1 MQLLARSR
9 TRRRRKK
16 KGAIDITTT
25 IAKLRKSAAHER
37 GVVERIQMGTEVAG
51 RSIDADDQPLA
62 GDQYHQRIGERA
74 GRREIETQG
83 VKDAGILPPY
93 HRDLLVP
100 LGQEPASTDPEDGP
114 LHQKSAEETVPQE
127 TEITIGG
134 RGGTRLLLGPGLLL
148 QKDDD
153 HLTGVNHTLPV
164 ETLGEMVRMDAVDMI
179 IAEMG
184 ATIGEKIAGLRRQHE
199 THRTKTRRLNG
210 NGSWLPCN
218 RMLQVWIWI
227 ERSDWQLW
235 QSRRRPHMRPKTK
248 PGLDHQSMEIRAISS
263 MGCIRRLGIWAW
275 QIALGEEGKGSKRM
289 SNKLN
294 GTILFSGR
302 A

>member
-1 MQLLARSR
+1 MGILSSAGKCLQLLARSR

-74 GRREIETQG
+74 GRRE
-83 VKDAGILPPY
+83 A
-93 HRDLLVP
+93 
-100 LGQEPASTDPEDGP
+100 
-114 LHQKSAEETVPQE
+114 
-127 TEITIGG
+127 EITIGG

-275 QIALGEEGKGSKRM
+275 QIALGEEGK
-289 SNKLN
+289 
-294 GTILFSGR
+294 
-302 A
+302 